1 MIKVLN
7 LPLKHLYRIY
17 APPVIMCVLT
27 IISFIIFIMAVKCYT
42 KEERFQRIDW
52 KMWFIRL
59 IASSLMSLVVILV
72 IVKDKHISV
81 YDYPPTNYLVIEAI
95 FVIIPVN
102 WMILD
107 GSIR

>member
-1 MIKVLN
+1 MF
-7 LPLKHLYRIY
+7 
-17 APPVIMCVLT
+17 VI
-27 IISFIIFIMAVKCYT
+27 AVKCYT
-42 KEERFQRIDW
+42 KDEQIQSIDW

-59 IASSLMSLVVILV
+59 VAASLVSLVVILI

-95 FVIIPVN
+95 FMIIPVN
-102 WMILD
+102 WIILD